1 MANVNLPSNDS
12 AKDFITVMV
21 NVSLCSGANCNAG
34 EYNVT
39 YNGKDKLDIPVVTKN
54 TVIRFK
60 LDAATSANVFFV
72 GMASSLAS
80 DAAQLSSYSI
90 SLDRRVLICTDIDSK
105 DDRIG
110 VTLQWIIGTPVSHDP
125 QVKNTPGTNAG

>member
-39 YNGKDKLDIPVVTKN
+39 YNGKDKLGIPVVKKN

-60 LDAATSANVFFV
+60 LDAATSPNVFFV
-72 GMASSLAS
+72 GMANSLAS